1 MNILAFFLGPIGR
14 WVLVAF
20 AVVALLAEVDH
31 RGYSR
36 AASACQSAALQAR
49 IDALT
54 KDKAIADEAAATAKT
69 EAERNARE
77 ASRNAAVIED
87 FRRAPNACRLTPDDA
102 RRLRAI
108 H

>member
-1 MNILAFFLGPIGR
+1 MSVLAFFLGPIGR
-14 WVLVAF
+14 WLLVAF
-20 AVVALLAEVDH
+20 AVILVLAEVDH

-36 AASACQSAALQAR
+36 AASACQSTALQAK
-49 IDALT
+49 INALT
-54 KDKAIADEAAATAKT
+54 KDKAIADEAAATAKA

-77 ASRNAAVIED
+77 ASKNAAVIED